1 MKFLS
6 LLSALN
12 FQLSTTTE
20 FSMSSKTLNLLIFSA
35 GGLLILVSLLADVI
49 GIGSYPGINWAQ
61 IVGAA
66 VGLVLLII
74 GIIRPRL
81 KTKE

>member
-1 MKFLS
+1 
-6 LLSALN
+6 
-12 FQLSTTTE
+12 
-20 FSMSSKTLNLLIFSA
+20 MSSKTINLLLVFI

-61 IVGAA
+61 IAGAV
-66 VGLVLLII
+66 VGLALVVI

-81 KTKE
+81 IKKD

>member
-1 MKFLS
+1 
-6 LLSALN
+6 
-12 FQLSTTTE
+12 
-20 FSMSSKTLNLLIFSA
+20 MSSKTINLLIFSA
-35 GGLLILVSLLADVI
+35 GGLLILVSLLADAI

-61 IVGAA
+61 IVGAV

-74 GIIRPRL
+74 GIIRPKL

>member
-1 MKFLS
+1 
-6 LLSALN
+6 
-12 FQLSTTTE
+12 
-20 FSMSSKTLNLLIFSA
+20 MSSKTINLLIFSA